1 VTFLGGPEGEW
12 RVERIVAIRGEPLPA
27 CARVARVEGQHVD
40 RGIAAWSLHGVRT
53 HERYTERAE
62 RDRLAAVQPPL
73 GRAACTR
80 AALIP
85 ITKSETWW
93 DLAQDER
100 RAVLETRSHH
110 VTTGLQYLPAIARRL
125 YHGRE
130 IGSEFD
136 FLTWFE
142 FEPRHE
148 IAFDELTAILRASE
162 EWRYVEREVEVRV
175 SREA

>member
-1 VTFLGGPEGEW
+1 MKPIPVT
-12 RVERIVAIRGEPLPA
+12 I
-27 CARVARVEGQHVD
+27 
-40 RGIAAWSLHGVRT
+40 
-53 HERYTERAE
+53 
-62 RDRLAAVQPPL
+62 QPPL
-73 GRAACTR
+73 GRAASTR
-80 AALIP
+80 AVLIP

-93 DLAQDER
+93 ELAQDER
-100 RAVLETRSHH
+100 RAVVEARSGH
-110 VTTGLQYLPAIARRL
+110 VTPGLRYLPAIARRL

-148 IAFDELTAILRASE
+148 SAFDELTAILRASE
-162 EWRYVEREVEVRV
+162 EWRYVEREVEVRL